1 MRDSKDRFIIR
12 KNRVRA
18 KIAKLSGGG
27 YPRLS
32 VFKSNRHIYA
42 QVIEN
47 IGSNK
52 SNTIAA
58 ASTLDRDIFT
68 ELKYYKCNIQY
79 AKKVGQLLA
88 ERANNKG
95 ITSVVFDRGGYKY
108 HGVIKA
114 LADGARE
121 KLNF

>member
-1 MRDSKDRFIIR
+1 MRNSKDRFLIR

-18 KIAKLSGGG
+18 KIAKLSSNC
-27 YPRLS
+27 PRLS
-32 VFKSNRHIYA
+32 VFKSNRNIYA

-47 IGSNK
+47 IGSSK

-58 ASTLDRDIFT
+58 ASTLDKGIST
-68 ELKYYKCNIQY
+68 ELKYYKCNVQY
-79 AKKVGQLLA
+79 AKRVGQLLA
-88 ERANNKG
+88 KRASNKG
-95 ITSVVFDRGGYKY
+95 ITRVVFDRSGYKY